1 MSYVF
6 MILTGLAI
14 ALLFNIIS
22 KLKIRSIYI
31 YSVIGSFIGSIAI
44 DLPTQFSLFASLIGS
59 LIFVFIVCCAQRV

>member
-6 MILTGLAI
+6 MILTGSAI

-44 DLPTQFSLFASLIGS
+44 DPRPNFRFLLA
-59 LIFVFIVCCAQRV
+59 

>member
-31 YSVIGSFIGSIAI
+31 FTVLLAR
-44 DLPTQFSLFASLIGS
+44 LL
-59 LIFVFIVCCAQRV
+59 VV